1 MWIAREENDD
11 LYLFRYKPYKS
22 VRHWVTDEQDPSK
35 YRFRIDRELFPE
47 ITFYNSPKEVILQ
60 LKEKITKVSIL
71 NQTI

>member
-1 MWIAREENDD
+1 M
-11 LYLFRYKPYKS
+11 LLS
-22 VRHWVTDEQDPSK
+22 VVISLIIIGVYVIINIIGEGPNLKDPSK

>member
-22 VRHWVTDEQDPSK
+22 VRHWVADEQDPSK

-47 ITFYNSPKEVILQ
+47 ITFL
-60 LKEKITKVSIL
+60 
-71 NQTI
+71 

>member
-22 VRHWVTDEQDPSK
+22 VRHWVADEQDPSK

-47 ITFYNSPKEVILQ
+47 LLFIIVPKKLFFS
-60 LKEKITKVSIL
+60 LRRK
-71 NQTI
+71 

>member
-1 MWIAREENDD
+1 MESYYNLGIVKMTTGE
-11 LYLFRYKPYKS
+11 S
-22 VRHWVTDEQDPSK
+22 G
-35 YRFRIDRELFPE
+35 RELFPE